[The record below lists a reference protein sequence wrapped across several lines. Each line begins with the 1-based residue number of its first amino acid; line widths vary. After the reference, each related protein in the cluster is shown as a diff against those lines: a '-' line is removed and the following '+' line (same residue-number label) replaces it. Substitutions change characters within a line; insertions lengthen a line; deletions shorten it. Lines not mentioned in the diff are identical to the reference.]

1 MSDDAVSIFGIRH
14 HGPGCARSLRR
25 ALVALQP
32 DCVLIEGPAGCEPL
46 LVHLVGAATPA
57 PTPSGQPLSQE
68 AVASAERGATPAAI
82 DVALQPPVALLS
94 HCVDDPQLAV
104 FHPYAEFSPEW
115 QAMLWAAQAG
125 VPVRFM
131 DVPASASLGWQ
142 REQSQR
148 RGQPP
153 GEAADAVDAPPG
165 DDGTGQEAGPGATAR
180 IDDSGDGARLPTDA
194 PTHHQAT
201 PEGAANGRAADEDD
215 DATDPTTAGEER
227 SPDAGPATG
236 QHVLHDPLD
245 WLARAAGYGDGESWW
260 NHMVEERGDGEG
272 LFEAIAQAMT
282 ELRDNAGL
290 PSGLDAA
297 HEAMREAHMRS
308 TLREARKQGYQRI
321 AVVCGAWHVPALAAK
336 VSAAADKAT
345 LRDLPKVKTQT
356 TWVPWTYHH
365 LSSASGYGAGID
377 SPGWYEHLWKHGEDD
392 NLGPGNVRP
401 SRAIGWFARV
411 ARLLREHE
419 LDCSSA
425 HLIEASRLSDTLA
438 ALRDRPMPGLDEL
451 NEATRSVI
459 CNGDDTPMRLIAQ
472 RLMIGDAIGSV
483 PSDVPTV
490 PLQRDLEAQQKR
502 LRLRPEALSRSV
514 DLDLRND
521 TDLQRSQLL
530 HRLWLLDIR
539 WGEIARAGRSG
550 RGTFHESWELAWDPR
565 FQVELIIA
573 SRHGHTVALAATT
586 RAIEQARA
594 AGHLPELAAL
604 IDRVLLAN
612 LPDAVDAVAAELQ
625 ARAATDADP
634 LALLGAL
641 PALANVHRYGNVR
654 NTDVAQIERLF
665 DSILLRASLG
675 LPLAMS
681 GLDDDAAEAARGVL
695 LAADRAIDL
704 RQGEEQ
710 TATWQRALRIIA
722 LSESSAPL
730 LRGACARLLLDARQ
744 LSAEDVHQQLGLN
757 LSQGSDPLPAAQWLD
772 GFLNRNATVLLHGD
786 DVWPLIDG
794 WLSGL
799 GHGHFLRVAPLV
811 RRTFAGFE
819 ASDRRDLGER
829 VKQGVVATHRAA
841 PALQWD
847 AARAMRALPTLR
859 ELFGIATNRTPP

>member
-46 LVHLVGAATPA
+46 LVHLVGAAASAAATAAQPA
-57 PTPSGQPLSQE
+57 SQE
-68 AVASAERGATPAAI
+68 SVAPAERGAMSTAI

-131 DVPASASLGWQ
+131 DVPASASLAWQ

-148 RGQPP
+148 RAQQP
-153 GEAADAVDAPPG
+153 GEAADALDAPPD
-165 DDGTGQEAGPGATAR
+165 DDGTGEQETAPGAAAR
-180 IDDSGDGARLPTDA
+180 IDDSGDGARLPADA
-194 PTHHQAT
+194 PTQDPAT
-201 PEGAANGRAADEDD
+201 APRHADGD
-215 DATDPTTAGEER
+215 DAIAPDPAAAGDER
-227 SPDAGPATG
+227 SPDTA
-236 QHVLHDPLD
+236 QHVLRDPLD

-282 ELRDNAGL
+282 ELRENAGL
-290 PSGLDAA
+290 QSGLDAT

-345 LRDLPKVKTQT
+345 LRDLPKLKTQT

-392 NLGPGNVRP
+392 NLGPAGVRP

-483 PSDVPTV
+483 PTDVPTV

-502 LRLRPEALSRSV
+502 LRLRPEALSRTV

-539 WGEIARAGRSG
+539 WGDIARVGRSG

-594 AGHLPELAAL
+594 AAHLPELAAL

-612 LPDAVDAVAAELQ
+612 LPGAVDAVAAELQ

-654 NTDVAQIERLF
+654 NTDVAQVERLF
-665 DSILLRASLG
+665 DGILLRASLG

-704 RQGEEQ
+704 RQGEDQ

-786 DVWPLIDG
+786 DVWPLIDA

-819 ASDRRDLGER
+819 SSDRRDLGER
-829 VKQGVVATHRAA
+829 VKQGVTAPHRAA

-859 ELFGIATNRTPP
+859 ELFGIATTDAPP